1 MFKQDIERTVGK
13 VLNDN
18 GYRERYLAK
27 GCIYYIKRYSDKLA
41 FYVRCTDNRHHD
53 GAVSVEMFFTA
64 IQLPDDRIVTFDV
77 GVHIEILEVYFGIT
91 DKLMI
96 AAGKKV
102 VAVESN
108 IGKVSSVILEELK
121 QPYFPKKRN
130 EVFKDILLIYDTINE
145 DICLQEEF
153 NSLKKEVCKCIK
165 KNRTSEILPLCS
177 EFIDRL
183 PTDYFNV
190 RNIEIDIDEIKDC
203 LEEQIYA
210 QCILDV

>member
-18 GYRERYLAK
+18 GYREVYLGK
-27 GCIYYIKRYSDKLA
+27 RCIYYIKRYSDKLA
-41 FYVRCTDNRHHD
+41 FYVRCSDNRHHD
-53 GAVSVEMFFTA
+53 GGVSVEMIFTA
-64 IQLPDDRIVTFDV
+64 IQLPDDRIVTFEV
-77 GVHIEILEVYFGIT
+77 GVHIEILTVYFDIT
-91 DKLMI
+91 DELMI

-165 KNRTSEILPLCS
+165 K
-177 EFIDRL
+177 
-183 PTDYFNV
+183 
-190 RNIEIDIDEIKDC
+190 K
-203 LEEQIYA
+203 
-210 QCILDV
+210 